1 MKEVNLDIVSRDKTG
16 KSNCKQLRNM
26 GKIPAVIYGDKKEPT
41 YIAVD
46 YPKIVKE
53 LSRTSFFSTIF
64 SLKLNK
70 KKIKVLP
77 KEIQTDPL
85 NDKPIHIDFLRVN
98 DESKINI
105 SVPIIFI
112 NEDKSPGLK
121 SGCVLNAVRREIDLI
136 CKINS
141 IPEKLEADLTN
152 LELGSV
158 IHMSDI
164 KLHEDVIPQISDRD
178 FTIATIAA
186 PTVMP
191 VEEEK
196 PETEGEEGEEAT
208 SEVETYDEFK
218 KVLEEKG
225 GFIYAHW
232 DGTEETEE
240 LVKNETKA
248 TIRCIPLKT
257 DGKEGKCMVTG
268 KPSKQKVLFARSY

>member
-1 MKEVNLDIVSRDKTG
+1 MKEVNLDIVSRDKIG

-98 DESKINI
+98 NESKINI

-164 KLHEDVIPQISDRD
+164 KLQENVIPQISDRD

-191 VEEEK
+191 IEEEK
-196 PETEGEEGEEAT
+196 PATEGEEDAEGAEGTETKEGEEGK
-208 SEVETYDEFK
+208 SEENK
-218 KVLEEKG
+218 
-225 GFIYAHW
+225 
-232 DGTEETEE
+232 EETKET
-240 LVKNETKA
+240 ETK
-248 TIRCIPLKT
+248 K
-257 DGKEGKCMVTG
+257 KENPK
-268 KPSKQKVLFARSY
+268 K

>member
-1 MKEVNLDIVSRDKTG
+1 MKEINLEIISRDKTG

-26 GKIPAVIYGDKKEPT
+26 GKVPAVIYGDKKEPA

-53 LSRTSFFSTIF
+53 LSKTSFFSTVF

-70 KKIKVLP
+70 KAIKVLP
-77 KEIQTDPL
+77 REIQTDPL
-85 NDKPIHIDFLRVN
+85 NDKPVHIDFLRVN

-121 SGCVLNAVRREIDLI
+121 GGGVLNTVRREVDLI
-136 CKINS
+136 CKINN

-152 LELGSV
+152 LEVGAV

-164 KLHEDVIPQISDRD
+164 KLQEDVIPQISDRD

-191 VEEEK
+191 VEEDK
-196 PETEGEEGEEAT
+196 PETEGEEGEGEGEGQEGEESVEAKEGEEGKPED
-208 SEVETYDEFK
+208 SK
-218 KVLEEKG
+218 EEKK
-225 GFIYAHW
+225 
-232 DGTEETEE
+232 ETE
-240 LVKNETKA
+240 VK
-248 TIRCIPLKT
+248 
-257 DGKEGKCMVTG
+257 KEEEPK
-268 KPSKQKVLFARSY
+268 K

>member
-1 MKEVNLDIVSRDKTG
+1 MKAVNLDIISRDKTG

-26 GKIPAVIYGDKKEPT
+26 GKIPAVIYGDKKEPA

-53 LSRTSFFSTIF
+53 LSRTGFFSTVF
-64 SLKLNK
+64 SLKLDK
-70 KKIKVLP
+70 KKEIKVLP
-77 KEIQTDPL
+77 REIQTDPL

-112 NEDKSPGLK
+112 NEEKSPGLK
-121 SGCVLNAVRREIDLI
+121 SGGVLNVVRREVDLI
-136 CKINS
+136 CKINN
-141 IPEKLEADLTN
+141 IPEKLEVDLTD
-152 LELGSV
+152 LEVGSV

-164 KLHEDVIPQISDRD
+164 KLEEDVVPQISDRD

-196 PETEGEEGEEAT
+196 PEIEGEEGEGEGEEGEETTEAKEGEEGKT
-208 SEVETYDEFK
+208 EESK
-218 KVLEEKG
+218 EEKK
-225 GFIYAHW
+225 
-232 DGTEETEE
+232 ETE
-240 LVKNETKA
+240 VK
-248 TIRCIPLKT
+248 
-257 DGKEGKCMVTG
+257 KEEEPK
-268 KPSKQKVLFARSY
+268 K

>member
-1 MKEVNLDIVSRDKTG
+1 MKEINLDIINRDKTG

-26 GKIPAVIYGDKKEPT
+26 GKVPAVIYGDKKEPA

-53 LSRTSFFSTIF
+53 LSKTSFFSTVF

-70 KKIKVLP
+70 KAIKVLP
-77 KEIQTDPL
+77 REIQTDPL
-85 NDKPIHIDFLRVN
+85 NDKPVHIDFLRVN

-121 SGCVLNAVRREIDLI
+121 GGGVLNTVRREVDLI
-136 CKINS
+136 CKINN

-152 LELGSV
+152 LEVGSV

-164 KLHEDVIPQISDRD
+164 KLQEDVIPQISDRD

-186 PTVMP
+186 PTIMP

-196 PETEGEEGEEAT
+196 PETEGEEVEGEGEEGEESVEAKEGEEAKPGE
-208 SEVETYDEFK
+208 SK
-218 KVLEEKG
+218 EEKK
-225 GFIYAHW
+225 
-232 DGTEETEE
+232 ETE
-240 LVKNETKA
+240 VK
-248 TIRCIPLKT
+248 
-257 DGKEGKCMVTG
+257 KEEEPK
-268 KPSKQKVLFARSY
+268 K

>member
-53 LSRTSFFSTIF
+53 LSRTGFFSTIF

-164 KLHEDVIPQISDRD
+164 KLQEDVIPQISDRD

-196 PETEGEEGEEAT
+196 PETEEGEGAEGAETKEGEEDK
-208 SEVETYDEFK
+208 SEGNK
-218 KVLEEKG
+218 
-225 GFIYAHW
+225 
-232 DGTEETEE
+232 EETKETENKKEE
-240 LVKNETKA
+240 DPKK
-248 TIRCIPLKT
+248 
-257 DGKEGKCMVTG
+257 
-268 KPSKQKVLFARSY
+268 

>member
-1 MKEVNLDIVSRDKTG
+1 MKEVNLDIVSRDKIG

-85 NDKPIHIDFLRVN
+85 NDKPIHIDFLRVTA
-98 DESKINI
+98 ESKINI
-105 SVPIIFI
+105 SIPIIFI
-112 NEDKSPGLK
+112 NENESPGLI
-121 SGCVLNAVRREIDLI
+121 SGGVLNIVRRKIDLI
-136 CKINS
+136 CKINN
-141 IPEKLEADLTN
+141 IPEKLEANLKD

-158 IHMSDI
+158 VHMSDI
-164 KLHEDVIPQISDRD
+164 KLPEDVSSVIADRN

-186 PTVMP
+186 PTIMK
-191 VEEEK
+191 VEDEK
-196 PETEGEEGEEAT
+196 PEEGEE
-208 SEVETYDEFK
+208 DE
-218 KVLEEKG
+218 EDQEG
-225 GFIYAHW
+225 
-232 DGTEETEE
+232 EET
-240 LVKNETKA
+240 
-248 TIRCIPLKT
+248 
-257 DGKEGKCMVTG
+257 KEGKEDEEKEEENKEGEEKKDDVP
-268 KPSKQKVLFARSY
+268 KK

>member
-186 PTVMP
+186 ATVMP

-196 PETEGEEGEEAT
+196 PETEEGEGAEGAETKEGEEGKSEEN
-208 SEVETYDEFK
+208 K
-218 KVLEEKG
+218 
-225 GFIYAHW
+225 
-232 DGTEETEE
+232 EETKET
-240 LVKNETKA
+240 ETK
-248 TIRCIPLKT
+248 
-257 DGKEGKCMVTG
+257 KEEDPK
-268 KPSKQKVLFARSY
+268 K

>member
-1 MKEVNLDIVSRDKTG
+1 MKEVNLDIVSRDKIG

-26 GKIPAVIYGDKKEPT
+26 GKVPAVIYGDKKKPA

-53 LSRTSFFSTIF
+53 LSRTDFFSTVF

-70 KKIKVLP
+70 KEIKVLP
-77 KEIQTDPL
+77 REIQTDPL
-85 NDKPIHIDFLRVN
+85 NGKPMHIDFLRVN

-121 SGCVLNAVRREIDLI
+121 SGGVLNVVRREVDLI

-141 IPEKLEADLTN
+141 IPEKLEADLAN
-152 LELGSV
+152 LEIGSV

-164 KLHEDVIPQISDRD
+164 KLEENVVPQISDRD

-191 VEEEK
+191 VEEE
-196 PETEGEEGEEAT
+196 PETEGEEGEEG
-208 SEVETYDEFK
+208 VEGAEGAETKEG
-218 KVLEEKG
+218 EEDKE
-225 GFIYAHW
+225 
-232 DGTEETEE
+232 DKSEETKETESKKEE
-240 LVKNETKA
+240 
-248 TIRCIPLKT
+248 
-257 DGKEGKCMVTG
+257 D
-268 KPSKQKVLFARSY
+268 SKK

>member
-1 MKEVNLDIVSRDKTG
+1 MKEINLNVSAREKTG
-16 KSNCKQLRNM
+16 KSNAKQTRIGGNV
-26 GKIPAVIYGDKKEPT
+26 PAVVYGNKKEPA
-41 YIAVD
+41 YIAIE

-53 LSRTSFFSTIF
+53 LSKTGFFSTVF

-70 KKIKVLP
+70 KAIKVLP
-77 KEIQTDPL
+77 REIQTDPL

-121 SGCVLNAVRREIDLI
+121 SGGVLNTVRREVDLI
-136 CKINS
+136 CKINN

-152 LELGSV
+152 LEVGSV

-164 KLHEDVIPQISDRD
+164 KLQEDVVTQISDRD

-196 PETEGEEGEEAT
+196 PETEGEEGEEEETVEAKEGEET
-208 SEVETYDEFK
+208 KPEESKEENKETEVK
-218 KVLEEKG
+218 KEEK
-225 GFIYAHW
+225 
-232 DGTEETEE
+232 
-240 LVKNETKA
+240 
-248 TIRCIPLKT
+248 
-257 DGKEGKCMVTG
+257 
-268 KPSKQKVLFARSY
+268 SKK

>member
-1 MKEVNLDIVSRDKTG
+1 MKEINLEIISRDKTG

-26 GKIPAVIYGDKKEPT
+26 GKVPAVIYGDKKEPA

-53 LSRTSFFSTIF
+53 LSKTSFFSTVF

-70 KKIKVLP
+70 KAIKVLP
-77 KEIQTDPL
+77 REIQTDPL
-85 NDKPIHIDFLRVN
+85 NDKPVHIDFLRVN

-121 SGCVLNAVRREIDLI
+121 GGGVLNTVRREVDLI
-136 CKINS
+136 CKINN
-141 IPEKLEADLTN
+141 IPEKLEADLSN
-152 LELGSV
+152 LEVGAV

-164 KLHEDVIPQISDRD
+164 KLQEDVIPQISDRD

-196 PETEGEEGEEAT
+196 PETEGEEVEGEGEEGEE
-208 SEVETYDEFK
+208 SVEAKEGEEGKPEDSK
-218 KVLEEKG
+218 EEKK
-225 GFIYAHW
+225 
-232 DGTEETEE
+232 ETE
-240 LVKNETKA
+240 VK
-248 TIRCIPLKT
+248 
-257 DGKEGKCMVTG
+257 KEEEPK
-268 KPSKQKVLFARSY
+268 K

>member
-1 MKEVNLDIVSRDKTG
+1 MKEINLEIISRDKTG

-26 GKIPAVIYGDKKEPT
+26 GKVPAVIYGDKKEPA

-53 LSRTSFFSTIF
+53 LSKTSFFSTVF

-70 KKIKVLP
+70 KAIKVLP
-77 KEIQTDPL
+77 REIQTDPL
-85 NDKPIHIDFLRVN
+85 NDKPVHIDFLRVN

-121 SGCVLNAVRREIDLI
+121 SGGVLNTVRREVDLI
-136 CKINS
+136 CKINN
-141 IPEKLEADLTN
+141 IPEKLEADLSN
-152 LELGSV
+152 LEVGAV

-164 KLHEDVIPQISDRD
+164 KLQEDVIPQISDRD

-191 VEEEK
+191 VEEDK
-196 PETEGEEGEEAT
+196 PETEGEEGEGEGEEGEESVEAKEGEEGKPED
-208 SEVETYDEFK
+208 SK
-218 KVLEEKG
+218 EEKK
-225 GFIYAHW
+225 
-232 DGTEETEE
+232 ETE
-240 LVKNETKA
+240 V
-248 TIRCIPLKT
+248 
-257 DGKEGKCMVTG
+257 
-268 KPSKQKVLFARSY
+268 

>member
-1 MKEVNLDIVSRDKTG
+1 MKEINLEIISRDKTG

-26 GKIPAVIYGDKKEPT
+26 GKVPAVIYGDKKEPA

-53 LSRTSFFSTIF
+53 LSKTSFFSTVF

-70 KKIKVLP
+70 KAIKVLP
-77 KEIQTDPL
+77 REIQTDPL
-85 NDKPIHIDFLRVN
+85 NDKPVHIDFLRVN

-121 SGCVLNAVRREIDLI
+121 GGGVLNTVRREVDLI
-136 CKINS
+136 CKINN

-152 LELGSV
+152 LEVGSV

-164 KLHEDVIPQISDRD
+164 KLQEDVIPQISDRD

-191 VEEEK
+191 VEEDK
-196 PETEGEEGEEAT
+196 PETEGGEGEGEEGEE
-208 SEVETYDEFK
+208 SVEAKEGEEGKPEDSK
-218 KVLEEKG
+218 EEKK
-225 GFIYAHW
+225 
-232 DGTEETEE
+232 ETE
-240 LVKNETKA
+240 VK
-248 TIRCIPLKT
+248 
-257 DGKEGKCMVTG
+257 KEEEPK
-268 KPSKQKVLFARSY
+268 K